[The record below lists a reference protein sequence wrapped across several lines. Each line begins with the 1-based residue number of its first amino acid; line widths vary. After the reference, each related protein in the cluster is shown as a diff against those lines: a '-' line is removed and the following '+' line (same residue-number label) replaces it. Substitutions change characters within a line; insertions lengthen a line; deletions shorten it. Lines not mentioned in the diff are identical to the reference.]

1 MKISG
6 SYEFSAPP
14 EKVWSALTNPESLC
28 GCIPGCE
35 ALKSVG
41 QDRYEAAIAVA
52 IGPIR
57 GKFDAKISMLDQ
69 EPNKSYKLVI
79 EGRGTSG
86 FVNSE
91 AVVTLQANG
100 ANTTV
105 QVEGDSQT
113 GGLLARVG
121 QRMIEGVAKSQMDR
135 FFNCLRESI
144 KP

>member
-6 SYEFSAPP
+6 SYEFNAPP
-14 EKVWSALTNPESLC
+14 EKVWSVMTDPQSLR

-35 ALKSVG
+35 RLDEVG
-41 QDRYEAAIAVA
+41 QDQYEAAVSVAV
-52 IGPIR
+52 GPIR

-86 FVNSE
+86 FVNGE
-91 AVVTLQANG
+91 ALVTLQANG
-100 ANTTV
+100 GTTTV

-121 QRMIEGVAKSQMDR
+121 QRMVESVAKTQMDR
-135 FFNCLRESI
+135 FFNCLRDSAA
-144 KP
+144 K